1 MLEVI
6 SRSNNTISYSR
17 DRSATVTDTTAS
29 ITLEGKNGVKPASNM
44 DLSEQDKS
52 LENVR
57 LANRAIDSLDISAKE
72 RVMLR
77 RKRKQ

>member
-1 MLEVI
+1 LLEVI

-29 ITLEGKNGVKPASNM
+29 ITLEGKNAVKPASNM